1 MTRSPSLLLL
11 LVIIQNFKK
20 AKQKEEKRSTPK
32 TKKTNK
38 QTQAA
43 HIIYG
48 NLIFYSLISTQV
60 MVCLLTSTGL
70 QKVTL

>member
-20 AKQKEEKRSTPK
+20 AKQKEEKRLTQ
-32 TKKTNK
+32 KKKKNK

-48 NLIFYSLISTQV
+48 NLIFYSLIPTQV
-60 MVCLLTSTGL
+60 MVCLFTSTGL

>member
-1 MTRSPSLLLL
+1 MENRP

-20 AKQKEEKRSTPK
+20 AKQKEEKRSTQK
-32 TKKTNK
+32 TKKNK